1 MKPRKLIITIE
12 TLTDA
17 SIKSLLKMKGR
28 AALIGSIDVPIEQ
41 IQVNVI
47 QPAESSGK
55 NSKERR

>member
-1 MKPRKLIITIE
+1 MKRRKLIIIIE

-17 SIKSLLKMKGR
+17 SIKSLLRMKGR

-47 QPAESSGK
+47 QPAQSSG
-55 NSKERR
+55 NKERR